1 MILNH
6 FEEVRAVKHKDCT
19 VSNSLKIAIS
29 MVNFISAALY
39 DQSYGWNTAS
49 NLSNLLKPFTSG
61 SEHSLE
67 TGDFFRLLVF
77 SLWNLVFL
85 KHAENHKTKLKLYG
99 K

>member
-39 DQSYGWNTAS
+39 DQSYG
-49 NLSNLLKPFTSG
+49 
-61 SEHSLE
+61 
-67 TGDFFRLLVF
+67 
-77 SLWNLVFL
+77 
-85 KHAENHKTKLKLYG
+85 
-99 K
+99 